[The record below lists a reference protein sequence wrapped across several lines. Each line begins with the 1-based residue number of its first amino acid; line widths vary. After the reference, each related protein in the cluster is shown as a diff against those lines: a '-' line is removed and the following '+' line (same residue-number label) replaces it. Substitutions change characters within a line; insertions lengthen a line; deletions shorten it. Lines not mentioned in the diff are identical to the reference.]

1 MRNPIGLMAL
11 LLATTPSVAFGQ
23 DVPRSVACIENGTQ
37 IRVVALKFAE
47 DPPAYAFRV
56 INSAASPVLGVVL
69 GRDAALHIQPHTPT
83 IMGTP
88 AGWEARHVFIDESA
102 YLYYLW
108 RPKTP
113 DAQVPGRQPVSG
125 FSLQLMAW
133 APKTPQFFLDE
144 PVVQK
149 DLRSI
154 PFFVWLADGTC
165 HTGTVRPDGL

>member
-1 MRNPIGLMAL
+1 
-11 LLATTPSVAFGQ
+11 
-23 DVPRSVACIENGTQ
+23 
-37 IRVVALKFAE
+37 
-47 DPPAYAFRV
+47 V

-69 GRDAALHIQPHTPT
+69 GRDAALHSQPHTPT

-88 AGWEARHVFIDESA
+88 AGWEARHVFSDESP

-113 DAQVPGRQPVSG
+113 DAQVPGGQPVSG
-125 FSLQLMAW
+125 LSLQLMTW
-133 APKTPQFFLDE
+133 APKTPQFFLGE